1 MAGITYNKQLDSLMI
16 RNMTNTTWRGWSPK
30 TKQLSDIPSGKEYPI
45 FPGVM
50 IEFQKENPRIV
61 GEIFDARVKQ

>member
-16 RNMTNTTWRGWSPK
+16 RNMSNAVWRGWSPK
-30 TKQLSDIPSGKEYPI
+30 TRQLTDIPGGKEYPI

-50 IEFQKENPRIV
+50 IEFQKESPRIV
-61 GEIFDARVKQ
+61 GEIFDAKKSK